1 MVAQFSRTIQAPSY
15 DSEDSLEST
24 SVGFNKSLTIEA
36 FEQLREELS
45 DLSIQ
50 YLNILRRT
58 GEKFYNA
65 VNGCDSEEV
74 SGIREYSLIAKRYSA
89 FKKTAEQARIL
100 YRETADDSQF
110 EKVTVLVEK
119 VSMING
125 FNTAMSVA
133 KKAHLIP
140 DEKIDYLEG
149 LLFESE
155 DGEKVDGIKAKDIA
169 LASKPPEWMETHRV
183 EWVDKANDAE
193 GGKRPIAK
201 GYIVDIEENESD
213 FILRVKLDNKDEILP
228 VEGRKLKILPMPKC
242 SNFVVIRER
251 GESCN
256 KQGIL
261 LNQEFNEQ
269 GELIGKVTLLDDS
282 SIVSVPFKL
291 IEKIGFPDN
300 IVDKI
305 LDPSKLSGTEFVEEL
320 KTENSKLKTEVEEL
334 KKVPVV
340 DEGLADL
347 ARSLESTLQEKEVA
361 IAELSETKQ
370 KIEAVVSTLEAE
382 NSTLKE
388 QLGNVIATPNDE
400 SHKTFCPQYR
410 KIDSIEECQKGDY
423 VFVKNGE
430 LNYPATVIGV
440 TSSILELNALH
451 KIDGKFRDY
460 EEAIQKESVTSGRL
474 EVSKMVGQVEYENKL
489 QRLARLETQLKES
502 HGSDVNLEPVSTEPT
517 KEENEKITYL
527 EQEIVQL
534 KELVRVKD
542 EANNVITEMEGE
554 RSKVK
559 RQLTVLSENTLAK
572 MGLYRVGQEVL
583 VLPSIENGEY
593 VGQQGIIKSLKGGVA
608 GVKMTNGQSELLDE
622 ETEEQPEQL
631 INFNLGCLLPMIEE
645 F

>member
-1 MVAQFSRTIQAPSY
+1 MVAQFSQTIQAPSH
-15 DSEDSLEST
+15 DSLEST
-24 SVGFNKSLTIEA
+24 SAGFNESLAVEA
-36 FEQLREELS
+36 FQQLREELT
-45 DLSIQ
+45 DLSVQ
-50 YLNILRRT
+50 YLKILRRT

-74 SGIREYSLIAKRYSA
+74 SGIRAYSLIAKQYSA

-100 YRETADDSQF
+100 YRETSDDSQF
-110 EKVTVLVEK
+110 NKVTDLVEK

-169 LASKPPEWMETHRV
+169 LASKPPEWTETHRV
-183 EWVDKANDAE
+183 EWVDKANATE
-193 GGKRPIAK
+193 VGKRPIAK
-201 GYIVDIEENESD
+201 GHILEIVDNTNE
-213 FILRVKLDNKDEILP
+213 FLLLVQPDNKEEALV

-251 GESCN
+251 GEFCN

-261 LNQEFNEQ
+261 FSQEFNEQ

-282 SIVSVPFKL
+282 RTVSVPFKL

-305 LDPSKLSGTEFVEEL
+305 LVPTKLSGSEFVEEL

-334 KKVPVV
+334 KKVTVV
-340 DEGLADL
+340 DEDLVDL
-347 ARSLESTLQEKEVA
+347 ARSLESTLQEKEDA
-361 IAELSETKQ
+361 IAKLSENYQ
-370 KIEAVVSTLEAE
+370 KVEAVVSTLETE

-388 QLGNVIATPNDE
+388 QLGNAIATSNNE
-400 SHKTFCPQYR
+400 SPKTFCPQYR

-440 TSSILELNALH
+440 TSLILELNALH
-451 KIDGKFRDY
+451 KIDGKFGTY

-474 EVSKMVGQVEYENKL
+474 EVSKMVEQVEYENKL
-489 QRLARLETQLKES
+489 QRLARLETQLKELQ
-502 HGSDVNLEPVSTEPT
+502 GSNINLEPASTEPT
-517 KEENEKITYL
+517 KEENKKITYL

-542 EANNVITEMEGE
+542 EANDVITEMEGE
-554 RSKVK
+554 RSRVK

-572 MGLYRVGQEVL
+572 MGIYRVGQEVL
-583 VLPSIENGEY
+583 ILPSIENSEY
-593 VGQQGIIKSLKGGVA
+593 IGQQGIVKSLKGGIA
-608 GVKMTNGQSELLDE
+608 GVKMTNGQTELLDE
-622 ETEEQPEQL
+622 ETDEQPEQL
-631 INFNLGCLLPMIEE
+631 INFNLGCLLPMTED

>member
-361 IAELSETKQ
+361 IAELNNGILS
-370 KIEAVVSTLEAE
+370 LESE
-382 NSTLKE
+382 NSTLKTKIE
-388 QLGNVIATPNDE
+388 QSN
-400 SHKTFCPQYR
+400 
-410 KIDSIEECQKGDY
+410 
-423 VFVKNGE
+423 NGE
-430 LNYPATVIGV
+430 TSSPVQLSDFKKV
-440 TSSILELNALH
+440 TSISECMVGDFIFLNNGDCTLQGKVKAIKEYYLEAELTCKTDSEKFKPEQIVHNNQLNSGELLLYRMAG
-451 KIDGKFRDY
+451 KIEY
-460 EEAIQKESVTSGRL
+460 
-474 EVSKMVGQVEYENKL
+474 VSKVSKLETKIKELKIQVRDLQENK
-489 QRLARLETQLKES
+489 KS
-502 HGSDVNLEPVSTEPT
+502 P
-517 KEENEKITYL
+517 EE
-527 EQEIVQL
+527 
-534 KELVRVKD
+534 KELIDLQYKVSQLEDLVKTKD
-542 EANNVITEMEGE
+542 EANEGIVVIEDELMKT
-554 RSKVK
+554 K
-559 RQLTVLSENTLAK
+559 RTLAILSEKVLIGFYK
-572 MGLYRVGQEVL
+572 EDQEV
-583 VLPSIENGEY
+583 SILNHKEHKNG
-593 VGQQGIIKSLKGGVA
+593 VIKKITSQGVA
-608 GVKMTNGQSELLDE
+608 LV
-622 ETEEQPEQL
+622 ETEDKSSISL
-631 INFNLGCLLPMIEE
+631 CLGSLLPKN
-645 F
+645 

>member
-1 MVAQFSRTIQAPSY
+1 MVAQFSQTIQAPSH
-15 DSEDSLEST
+15 DSLEST
-24 SVGFNKSLTIEA
+24 SAGFNESLAVEA
-36 FEQLREELS
+36 FQQLREELT
-45 DLSIQ
+45 DLSVQ
-50 YLNILRRT
+50 YLKILRRT

-74 SGIREYSLIAKRYSA
+74 SGIRAYSLIAKQYSA

-100 YRETADDSQF
+100 YRETSDDSQF
-110 EKVTVLVEK
+110 NKVTDLVEK

-169 LASKPPEWMETHRV
+169 LASKPPEWTETHRV
-183 EWVDKANDAE
+183 EWVDKANATE
-193 GGKRPIAK
+193 VGKRPIAK
-201 GYIVDIEENESD
+201 GHILEIVDNTNE
-213 FILRVKLDNKDEILP
+213 FLLLVQPDNKEEALV

-251 GESCN
+251 GEFCN

-261 LNQEFNEQ
+261 FSQEFNEQ

-282 SIVSVPFKL
+282 RTASIPFKL

-305 LDPSKLSGTEFVEEL
+305 LDPTNLSGSEFVEEL
-320 KTENSKLKTEVEEL
+320 KTENSKLKEEVEEL
-334 KKVPVV
+334 KKVTVV
-340 DEGLADL
+340 DEDLADL
-347 ARSLESTLQEKEVA
+347 ARSLESTIQEKEDA
-361 IAELSETKQ
+361 IAELSENYQ
-370 KIEAVVSTLEAE
+370 KVEAVVSTLETE

-388 QLGNVIATPNDE
+388 QLGNAIATSNNE
-400 SHKTFCPQYR
+400 SPKTFCPQYR

-440 TSSILELNALH
+440 TSLILELNALH
-451 KIDGKFRDY
+451 KIDGKFGTY

-474 EVSKMVGQVEYENKL
+474 EVSKMVEQVEYENKL
-489 QRLARLETQLKES
+489 QRLARLETQLKELQ
-502 HGSDVNLEPVSTEPT
+502 GSNINLEPASTEPT
-517 KEENEKITYL
+517 KEENKKITYL

-542 EANNVITEMEGE
+542 EANDVITEMEGE
-554 RSKVK
+554 RSRVK

-572 MGLYRVGQEVL
+572 MGIYRVGQEVL
-583 VLPSIENGEY
+583 ILPSIENSEY
-593 VGQQGIIKSLKGGVA
+593 IGQQGIVKSLKGGIA
-608 GVKMTNGQSELLDE
+608 GVKMTNGQTELLDE
-622 ETEEQPEQL
+622 ETDEQPEQL
-631 INFNLGCLLPMIEE
+631 INFNLGCLLPMTED

>member
-1 MVAQFSRTIQAPSY
+1 MVAQFSQTIQAPSH
-15 DSEDSLEST
+15 DSLEST
-24 SVGFNKSLTIEA
+24 SAGFNESLAVEA
-36 FEQLREELS
+36 FQQLREELT
-45 DLSIQ
+45 DLSVQ
-50 YLNILRRT
+50 YLKILRRT

-74 SGIREYSLIAKRYSA
+74 SGIRAYSLIAKQYSA

-169 LASKPPEWMETHRV
+169 LASKPPEWTETHRV
-183 EWVDKANDAE
+183 EWVDKANATE
-193 GGKRPIAK
+193 VGKRPIAK
-201 GYIVDIEENESD
+201 GHILEIVDNTNE
-213 FILRVKLDNKDEILP
+213 FLLLVQPDNKEEALV

-251 GESCN
+251 GEFCN

-261 LNQEFNEQ
+261 FSQEFNEQ

-282 SIVSVPFKL
+282 RTVSVPFKL

-305 LDPSKLSGTEFVEEL
+305 LVPTKLSGSEFVEEL

-334 KKVPVV
+334 KKVTVV
-340 DEGLADL
+340 DEDLVDL
-347 ARSLESTLQEKEVA
+347 ARSLESTLQEKEDA
-361 IAELSETKQ
+361 IAKLSENYQ
-370 KIEAVVSTLEAE
+370 KVEAVVSTLETE

-388 QLGNVIATPNDE
+388 QLGNAIATSNNE
-400 SHKTFCPQYR
+400 SPKTFCPQYR

-440 TSSILELNALH
+440 TSLILELNALH
-451 KIDGKFRDY
+451 KIDGKFGTY

-474 EVSKMVGQVEYENKL
+474 EVSKMVEQVEYENKL
-489 QRLARLETQLKES
+489 QRLARLETQLKELQ
-502 HGSDVNLEPVSTEPT
+502 GSNINLEPASTEPT
-517 KEENEKITYL
+517 KEENKKITYL
-527 EQEIVQL
+527 EQEMVQL

-542 EANNVITEMEGE
+542 EANDVIAEMEGE

-572 MGLYRVGQEVL
+572 MGIYRVGQEVL
-583 VLPSIENGEY
+583 ILPSVENSEY
-593 VGQQGIIKSLKGGVA
+593 IGQQGIIKSLKGGIA
-608 GVKMTNGQSELLDE
+608 GVKIASEQTELLDE
-622 ETEEQPEQL
+622 ETDEQPEQL
-631 INFNLGCLLPMIEE
+631 INFNLGCLLPMTED